1 MEETGQTVQET
12 PKVQAEQTGENG
24 KNVGMPECETMELIM
39 ESRSENEEFAR
50 VDVGGTGRYQDRRLR
65 GSDERG
71 DPRIP
76 GTGRKDLSF
85 GDGMGKGAA
94 VFCDGAG

>member
-24 KNVGMPECETMELIM
+24 KNVGMPERETMELIM

-50 VDVGGTGRYQDRRLR
+50 VGTGRYQDRRLR

>member
-12 PKVQAEQTGENG
+12 QKVQAEQTGENG

-50 VDVGGTGRYQDRRLR
+50 VVA
-65 GSDERG
+65 
-71 DPRIP
+71 RIP
-76 GTGRKDLSF
+76 GTGREDLSF

>member
-1 MEETGQTVQET
+1 MS
-12 PKVQAEQTGENG
+12 K
-24 KNVGMPECETMELIM
+24 LIG
-39 ESRSENEEFAR
+39 
-50 VDVGGTGRYQDRRLR
+50 VIGGTGLDNPAFFTAEKELAPRTPYGRPSSPLRVGRLR